1 MATRQQGSAGEDR
14 SASAVGGGPDAAED
28 RAASRGAGSRR
39 RTEPP
44 AAEPYDAASRAEG
57 RQRTESS
64 ALEPDGAASRA
75 GDARGARSSATEQ
88 AGTLRAASSRV
99 SGGRAG
105 VFPPPWLRDSG
116 TRRSRADKP
125 ALGREAIVAAAIR
138 IIDEEG
144 FDAVSM
150 RRVAQE
156 FGTGA
161 ASLYAYVA
169 NKDELMDLIVD
180 QIMLESAIDL
190 GDPAEDVDDWQEQI
204 KDMVRAGYRV
214 MSSHRDIARALL
226 GRIPFG
232 PNGLR
237 NIEGMLKLLR
247 AHGLPDYIAAYAGDL
262 IGQYMVASSI
272 EDYMWKQRHPD
283 ATPEDVA
290 EAMSQVGDYLEA
302 LPKEEFP
309 NLTAMARMMVG
320 DSDEPDSPLFD
331 RFELGLD
338 ILVRGLAAYL
348 PESGSGGK

>member
-1 MATRQQGSAGEDR
+1 MATRQQGAAGEGR
-14 SASAVGGGPDAAED
+14 SGAAAGGGAEQEM
-28 RAASRGAGSRR
+28 RA
-39 RTEPP
+39 
-44 AAEPYDAASRAEG
+44 
-57 RQRTESS
+57 
-64 ALEPDGAASRA
+64 
-75 GDARGARSSATEQ
+75 SATEQ
-88 AGTLRAASSRV
+88 ASTLRAAASRV
-99 SGGRAG
+99 STGRAG
-105 VFPPPWLRDSG
+105 VFPPPWIRDSG
-116 TRRSRADKP
+116 TRRSRDKP
-125 ALGREAIVAAAIR
+125 ALSREAIVEAAIR
-138 IIDEEG
+138 ITDEEG
-144 FDAVSM
+144 FEAVSM

-180 QIMLESAIDL
+180 QLMLESAMDL
-190 GDPAEDVDDWQEQI
+190 GDPAENVDDWQEQI

-214 MSSHRDIARALL
+214 LSSHRDIARAML

-237 NIEGMLKLLR
+237 NVENMLKILR

-262 IGQYMVASSI
+262 IGQYMVGSAI

-302 LPKEEFP
+302 LPREEFP

-320 DSDEPDSPLFD
+320 DSGDPDSPLFD

-338 ILVRGLAAYL
+338 ILVRGLATYL
-348 PESGSGGK
+348 PEKQGGKG